1 MEKESLFKYLERKFK
16 DKYDKGGNPYALHLF
31 SVQKRFT
38 DKYGSRDYD
47 CVVTCLLHDILEDTD
62 TTSSELPMD
71 IRDDVIVLT
80 RRNDETY
87 FEYINRIKNSGSQ
100 KAIAVKIAD
109 LKDHLEQKDT
119 LKDSLKDR
127 YIKALNILEGEN

>member
-1 MEKESLFKYLERKFK
+1 MIDLINRYPK
-16 DKYDKGGNPYALHLF
+16 DIKDHCFRVASIVSKSPNINDSIIQIA
-31 SVQKRFT
+31 
-38 DKYGSRDYD
+38 
-47 CVVTCLLHDILEDTD
+47 LLHDILEDTD
-62 TTSSELPMD
+62 TTSSELPIA

-87 FEYINRIKNSGSQ
+87 FEYINRIKNSGSE
-100 KAIAVKIAD
+100 KAMAVKIAD

-119 LKDSLKDR
+119 LKDSLRDR